1 MALRL
6 VAERLPPSW
15 RLQRP
20 SRTSAVSLRAPDG
33 TTARLT
39 VLRRRKLEP
48 KDVLTLRSSSR
59 QDFKDTLVTA
69 QFLSPRTRQLL
80 REAGASYADAS
91 GNMRVVVDRPGIF
104 MEAEGAQKDPGRKP
118 RSLAS
123 LKGPAAARVVRALCD
138 VRPPYGVRRLAEIAE
153 TAPASASR
161 VVGLLEREALIERG
175 PREEIREVD
184 WAGLLQRW
192 AQDYQFLSSNDVV
205 TFLDPRGLPAL
216 VEKLRSLEVRA
227 VVTGSLAAVR
237 RAPAASPR
245 LAAVYVDDPERVAQ
259 ALALR
264 PAESGANVMLVRPL
278 DPVAFA
284 RTWVEDGVSYAAVS
298 QVAAD
303 LLTSPGRG
311 PSEGEELIAWM
322 KKNTD
327 AWRA

>member
-1 MALRL
+1 
-6 VAERLPPSW
+6 V
-15 RLQRP
+15 
-20 SRTSAVSLRAPDG
+20 V
-33 TTARLT
+33 
-39 VLRRRKLEP
+39 RRRKLEP
-48 KDVLTLRSSSR
+48 KDVLTLQSSSR
-59 QDFKDTLVTA
+59 QDLKGTLVTA

-104 MEAEGAQKDPGRKP
+104 IEAEGAQKDPEREP

-138 VRPPYGVRRLAEIAE
+138 VRPPYGVRKLAEIAE

-161 VVGLLEREALIERG
+161 VVALLVREALIERG

-216 VEKLRSLEVRA
+216 VEKLRSLKLRA

-245 LAAVYVDDPERVAQ
+245 LAAVYVDDPERAAQ

-264 PAESGANVMLVRPL
+264 PAESGANVMLVRAL
-278 DPVAFA
+278 DPVVFA

-311 PSEGEELIAWM
+311 PSEGQELIAWM